1 MWGNKIHNG
10 EEEGVIFI
18 MYCIYYI
25 RLVIIMLNYSSTFS
39 SHPDW
44 LGEGEGGGGGGGGVM
59 TDPRHN
65 LQQSSYTQLYSTV
78 AKTKISNLIVS
89 DKSVVCQSMV
99 SVIVVRN
106 SIS

>member
-1 MWGNKIHNG
+1 
-10 EEEGVIFI
+10 
-18 MYCIYYI
+18 
-25 RLVIIMLNYSSTFS
+25 
-39 SHPDW
+39 
-44 LGEGEGGGGGGGGVM
+44 M